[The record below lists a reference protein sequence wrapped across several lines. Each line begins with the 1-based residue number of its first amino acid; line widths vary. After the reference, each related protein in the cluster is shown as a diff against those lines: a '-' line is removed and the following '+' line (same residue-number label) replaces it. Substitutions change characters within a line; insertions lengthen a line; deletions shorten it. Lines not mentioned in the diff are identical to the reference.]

1 MKPLTKS
8 LILVVVIAFYSLLYI
23 ATSYPVKCED
33 DCQKVY
39 GLDTTLSK
47 KFDYFYT
54 AQRCTYR
61 QGSDTLCIYVKDT
74 VGINWDR
81 FADTVCLYANIA
93 GLFQQKIFLIKNNAV
108 SLDTVARKQC
118 P

>member
-1 MKPLTKS
+1 MKPLSKS
-8 LILVVVIAFYSLLYI
+8 LILFTVVAFYSILYL
-23 ATSYPVKCED
+23 ATSYEVKCEG
-33 DCQKVY
+33 DCAKIY

-47 KFDYFYT
+47 KYDYFHDVL
-54 AQRCTYR
+54 RCTYS

-74 VGINWDR
+74 TGINWDR

-93 GLFQQKIFLIKNNAV
+93 GLYQQEIFIIKNGV
-108 SLDTVARKQC
+108 WPPDTVARKQC